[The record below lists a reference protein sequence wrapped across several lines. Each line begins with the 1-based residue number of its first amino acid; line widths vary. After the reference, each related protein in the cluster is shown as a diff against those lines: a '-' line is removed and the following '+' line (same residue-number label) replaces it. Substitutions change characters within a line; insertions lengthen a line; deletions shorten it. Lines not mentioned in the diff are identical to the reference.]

1 MYIANYLAENKDE
14 RVSFLPKACCLTV
27 SLSVHSYGYVI
38 QFCVDLQQVT
48 NLLKEVEFI
57 FVPFVN
63 PDGYEV
69 SSIN

>member
-1 MYIANYLAENKDE
+1 MIVRRKLNCQFSCHSDIDYDVI
-14 RVSFLPKACCLTV
+14 VHFFCLV
-27 SLSVHSYGYVI
+27 EHI
-38 QFCVDLQQVT
+38 KQVA

-69 SSIN
+69 MMT

>member
-1 MYIANYLAENKDE
+1 MNYDVIVQFLCLIE
-14 RVSFLPKACCLTV
+14 RIK
-27 SLSVHSYGYVI
+27 
-38 QFCVDLQQVT
+38 QVA

-69 SSIN
+69 MMT